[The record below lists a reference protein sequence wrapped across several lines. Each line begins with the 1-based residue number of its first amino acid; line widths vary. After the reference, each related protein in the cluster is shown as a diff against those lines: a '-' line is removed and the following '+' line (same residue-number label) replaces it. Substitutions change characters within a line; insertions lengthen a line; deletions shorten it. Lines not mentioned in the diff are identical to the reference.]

1 MNAPAPLPPG
11 LIDQPLLDR
20 WVSFREP
27 GVVEVRNG
35 KVDLGQGISTA
46 MVQIVAEELDVAPG
60 RIMLVSGDTRRSPD
74 EAFTAGS
81 LSVERGGGALR
92 LVASAARHRFLL
104 EAARRLN
111 CPPEAITIEDGV
123 FRGPQ
128 ADATESYWSM
138 ASAVDLAVP
147 VADFAAPK
155 RVEDYVVVGKD
166 VPRVDLPTRWSGGAF
181 IHDLAFPGMAHGR
194 IVRAPRLNVETLELD
209 VMRLPAL
216 PPGARIVR
224 DGCFLGVIAP
234 LEYEAVRV
242 ADQLAARALWD
253 GGKPIPDD
261 PAEAIAGYD
270 GPAEV
275 TFEEGVAV
283 PEEQTFTAT
292 FSRQF
297 VAHASIGTVCALA
310 LWQDG
315 ALTVWSQA
323 QGVFAL
329 RSALATT
336 LGLAEEAVNVVHAP
350 GAGCYGHN
358 GADDVALDAALLA
371 RAVPGTHVRVVWS
384 RADELT
390 AAPLGPA
397 MRTIVTAAVSEQ
409 GRITSLRMDIN
420 SAPHS
425 CRPTWSGGVNLL
437 AARQIAQPLPT
448 PPLQDPVPL
457 TGGGADRNAI
467 PLYDIG
473 HVRVA
478 KQILQDLPLRTS
490 ALRSLGG
497 FVNVFAIE
505 GMIDDIAVT
514 LGEDPARFRIA
525 HLSDPRAVEVIE
537 RAVAMSPWPG
547 PELEGRGLGLG
558 FARYKNRAAYCAIV
572 AEVEI
577 GSEVRVLRAWAAV
590 DAGLAVNPDGVRNQ
604 VEGGMIQSTSWAIR
618 EQARFEDG
626 LTVSRDWE
634 SYPILGFGDV
644 PELEVQVIQRLD
656 RPPLGAGE
664 TAQGPMAAAIGN
676 AVRRALGVRLHNMP
690 FTRDRIVE
698 MLG

>member
-11 LIDQPLLDR
+11 LVDQPLLDQ
-20 WVSFREP
+20 WVSFHEP
-27 GVVEVRNG
+27 GIVEVRNG
-35 KVDLGQGISTA
+35 KVDLGQGISTV
-46 MVQIVAEELDVAPG
+46 MVQIVAEEMDVSPG
-60 RIMLVSGDTRRSPD
+60 RIRLVSGDTRRSPD
-74 EAFTAGS
+74 ESFTAGS

-92 LVASAARHRFLL
+92 LVASATRHRFLL

-111 CPPEAITIEDGV
+111 SPPEAIGIEDGV
-123 FRGPQ
+123 FRGAQ
-128 ADATESYWSM
+128 ADAKESYWSM
-138 ASAVDLAVP
+138 AEAIDLAVP
-147 VADFAAPK
+147 VADFASPK
-155 RVEDYVVVGKD
+155 RVEEYSVVGKELQ
-166 VPRVDLPTRWSGGAF
+166 RVDLPTRWSGGAF
-181 IHDLAFPGMAHGR
+181 IHDLGFPHMLHGR
-194 IVRAPRLNVETLELD
+194 VVRSPWLNVEQLELD
-209 VMRLPAL
+209 ATRLPAL
-216 PPGARIVR
+216 PPGAQIVR

-234 LEYEAVRV
+234 LEYDAVRLG
-242 ADQLAARALWD
+242 DKLAACVRWK
-253 GGKPIPDD
+253 GGQPVPTD
-261 PAEAIAGYD
+261 PAGLIADYD
-270 GPAEV
+270 GPAEI
-275 TFEEGVAV
+275 TYEEGQAVAAG
-283 PEEQTFTAT
+283 QSFAAT

-297 VAHASIGTVCALA
+297 IAHASIGTVCAIA
-310 LWQDG
+310 LWQGG

-336 LGLAEEAVNVVHAP
+336 LGLAEDAVDVVHAP

-397 MRTIVTAAVSEQ
+397 MQTRISASVNEDK
-409 GRITSLRMDIN
+409 RITSLCMDI
-420 SAPHS
+420 SSVPHS

-437 AARQIAQPLPT
+437 AARQLAQPLPT
-448 PPLQDPVPL
+448 PFLQDPVPL

-467 PLYDIG
+467 PLYDIA

-478 KQILQDLPLRTS
+478 KRILQDLPLRTS

-497 FVNVFAIE
+497 FINVFALE
-505 GMIDDIAVT
+505 GLIDDIAVA
-514 LGEDPARFRIA
+514 LDEDPALFRIA

-547 PELEGRGLGLG
+547 PMEEGRALGLG
-558 FARYKNRAAYCAIV
+558 FARYKNRAAYCAVV

-577 GSEVRVLRAWAAV
+577 DSEVRVLRAWAAV

-604 VEGGMIQSTSWAIR
+604 VEGGMIQSTSWAIK
-618 EQARFEDG
+618 EHARFEDG
-626 LTVSRDWE
+626 LPASRDWE
-634 SYPILGFGDV
+634 SYPILGFAEV
-644 PELEVQVIQRLD
+644 PQIEVQVIQRLD
-656 RPPLGAGE
+656 CPPLGAGE

-676 AVRRALGVRLHNMP
+676 AVRRALGVRLHHMP

-698 MLG
+698 MLE